1 MWNARQLLTNKQ
13 PVDLVSPVSRCVA
26 GEDETSRGLEAAGD
40 AVSRYRSRP
49 GDCHGSDISGSVVSD
64 INTCARRCDREPACV
79 AFSYVIILSDYCWL
93 KAASCN
99 VTTSV
104 LGVTTYDLQGQNSF
118 DLELT

>member
-49 GDCHGSDISGSVVSD
+49 GDCHGSDIRGSVVSD

-104 LGVTTYDLQGQNSF
+104 LGVTTYDLHGQNSF
-118 DLELT
+118 DLKLT